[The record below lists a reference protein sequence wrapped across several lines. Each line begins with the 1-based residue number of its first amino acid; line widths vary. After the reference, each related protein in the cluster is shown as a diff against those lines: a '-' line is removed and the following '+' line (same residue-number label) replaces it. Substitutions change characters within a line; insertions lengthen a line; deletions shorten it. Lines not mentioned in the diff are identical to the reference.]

1 MLSYKLKQ
9 ANSLKMHQTIIWC
22 CHKCIFYHISIL
34 VILDLLSF
42 TSKSSSVCPHILVW
56 MILDNILTPV
66 FGLHPTNPLFPIPSP
81 LHCARTRAWF
91 MKMWSGGN
99 FHSFPNALLISQP
112 FFPSLAP
119 HPSWLRRC
127 FLSYLTLFQQWHRPS
142 RLVGLVLWWLS
153 WCVWINLGLIMSRD
167 KSCLIVI
174 TGTSREVKHCTVCLR
189 TGTK

>member
-1 MLSYKLKQ
+1 
-9 ANSLKMHQTIIWC
+9 
-22 CHKCIFYHISIL
+22 
-34 VILDLLSF
+34 
-42 TSKSSSVCPHILVW
+42 

-66 FGLHPTNPLFPIPSP
+66 FGLHPTNPLFPIPSAP
-81 LHCARTRAWF
+81 HCAGTRAWF

-99 FHSFPNALLISQP
+99 FQSFPNALLISQP
-112 FFPSLAP
+112 FLPSLAP
-119 HPSWLRRC
+119 HPSWLRRH

-153 WCVWINLGLIMSRD
+153 WCVWINPGLIMSRD

-189 TGTK
+189 TGADSSWPGYAREGTWRVASADISGKVKFGMIF